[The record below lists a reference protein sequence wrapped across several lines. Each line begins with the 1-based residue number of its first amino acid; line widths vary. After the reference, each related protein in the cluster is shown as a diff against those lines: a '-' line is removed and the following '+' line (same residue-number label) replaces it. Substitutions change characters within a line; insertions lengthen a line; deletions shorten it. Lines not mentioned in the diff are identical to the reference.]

1 MDRRRSEGRLYTA
14 ILAAFLVGLVG
25 LGLIG
30 VPAPLVVA
38 VGLLAAALGVAAL
51 HRFGTR
57 PASVPQPRPDPRD
70 RVHRQYVP
78 SVLEGTPAR
87 RRRGV
92 HLRRRRNPHPPLR
105 FR

>member
-1 MDRRRSEGRLYTA
+1 MDRRRSEDRLYAA
-14 ILAAFLVGLVG
+14 ILAGFLVGLVG

-30 VPAPLVVA
+30 FPAPLVVA
-38 VGLLAAALGVAAL
+38 IGLAAAALAISALHLLPGHRRDPSRRSRKAL
-51 HRFGTR
+51 HR
-57 PASVPQPRPDPRD
+57 VP
-70 RVHRQYVP
+70 RQYVP
-78 SVLEGTPAR
+78 SVLEGAPTR